1 VTLFYVLS
9 ANETLTTSNSDA
21 KQRANRKRKEMTINY
36 AQEIN
41 SRIISKEISA
51 TNAKKM
57 QNVSLIASKASVQ
70 ALLASCNVSADRFN
84 ARAIYATEKTIKAC
98 AAVTQEHVTSAD
110 FNDNVLATIKTLALC
125 IKAKEKLHKSDI
137 EAAMSKD
144 IKVAETR
151 KAFVYQRNAL
161 QSAATVNAQS
171 QQCIDMLRTL
181 NAIRE
186 VSKNVF
192 EIDAKNEFLKL
203 AIKKTADLSV

>member
-1 VTLFYVLS
+1 
-9 ANETLTTSNSDA
+9 
-21 KQRANRKRKEMTINY
+21 MTNAINY
-36 AQEIN
+36 AAEIAN
-41 SRIISKEISA
+41 RINAKEMSA

-57 QNVSLIASKASVQ
+57 QNIV
-70 ALLASCNVSADRFN
+70 LLASKSNVQSLLANCNVSAERFN

-98 AAVTQEHVTSAD
+98 AAVTQEHVTAAD
-110 FNDNVLATIKTLALC
+110 FNDNVLATIKTVALC

-137 EAAMSKD
+137 EATMSKD
-144 IKVAETR
+144 IKVSEAR

-161 QSAATVNAQS
+161 QSAATVNAQH
-171 QQCIDMLRTL
+171 QQCIDMLKTL
-181 NAIRE
+181 NVIRE